1 MTRIYV
7 DAREVPCLP
16 QGVATLADVLK
27 HVEQNYLGPDS
38 VVRQVCVDGA
48 PLVVDDLIHD
58 ASAAA
63 ARVTFRESIEI
74 TTGSLNDV
82 ASESIGEAIA
92 YLRRVEPAILEL
104 AAGFRDMP
112 GPAEFDSLRQLYE
125 GLYWLNLLLDRLQ
138 AAFGVDLSPAISSTA
153 VREYHRRFSVI
164 LKRLIGAQEGEDY
177 SVIAAILESEIL
189 PLVPIWRA
197 MFEDVGKKFK
207 TRQ

>member
-7 DAREVPCLP
+7 DAREVPSLP
-16 QGVATLADVLK
+16 PGLATLADVLK
-27 HVEQNYLGPDS
+27 HVEQHYLGPDS
-38 VVRQVCVDGA
+38 VVREVCIDGA

-58 ASAAA
+58 KSAAA

-74 TTGSLNDV
+74 TTGTLNEV

-92 YLRRVEPAILEL
+92 YLRRIEPAIVEL
-104 AAGFRDMP
+104 AAGFRDLP
-112 GPAEFDSLRQLYE
+112 GAAEFDSLRQLYE

-138 AAFGVDLSPAISSTA
+138 SAFGVDLGPKISSDA
-153 VREYHRRFSVI
+153 VREYHRRFSAI

-177 SVIAAILESEIL
+177 SVIAGVLESEIL
-189 PLVPIWRA
+189 PLVPIWKA
-197 MFEDVGKKFK
+197 MFEEVGKKFR